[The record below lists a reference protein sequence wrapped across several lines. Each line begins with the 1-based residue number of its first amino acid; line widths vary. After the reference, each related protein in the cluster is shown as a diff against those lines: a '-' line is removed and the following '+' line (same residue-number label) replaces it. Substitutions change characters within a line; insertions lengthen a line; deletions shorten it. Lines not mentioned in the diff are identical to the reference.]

1 MIIRFLIDY
10 LVMILL
16 PINSY
21 LMLCN
26 LDDNKI
32 YDVVFIGLIIDALYG
47 KILVNVV
54 ILVIIYFII
63 RKINFK
69 KKYSYL
75 KNLFIFMIYFNLSFF
90 LYGVDFSKYLML
102 FLGGVI
108 IQSIYLKVCKLV

>member
-10 LVMILL
+10 LVMLFL

-26 LDDNKI
+26 IDKNKI
-32 YDVVFIGLIIDALYG
+32 YDVVFIGGVIDILYG
-47 KILVNVV
+47 KIFVNVV
-54 ILVIIYFII
+54 VLVIIYFVVK
-63 RKINFK
+63 KINFK

-90 LYGVDFSKYLML
+90 WYGFDLSKYLML
-102 FLGGVI
+102 FLSGVI
-108 IQSIYLKVCKLV
+108 IQSIYLKVCKMV